1 MGLNARIAAF
11 AIMSTLAA
19 HAASAQTPP
28 PPRASGD
35 PAVAAFRN
43 SADAAP
49 PGWTGRVFQLS
60 REYPTQKP
68 DCFAPWLALPV
79 AFDSPTPNWAQ
90 WSAYTQTML
99 DYAFLGQDPNL
110 PDETGWKAQI
120 DGFTRWFHV
129 PWMAYDGERGREFV
143 HGLTN
148 ERSTPLSAFTGG
160 VSIHGR
166 GVGTNALL
174 ALKRRPGEP
183 VPVASTLYETWS
195 VGMYNPCGA
204 WSIGQIV
211 PPTGV
216 PATYQDG
223 IGANRARGLP
233 FEAGTMVV
241 KILNTT
247 ATANDV
253 PYLRGSTTWQ
263 ANTHTRITPTTFQTC
278 QRSLTNVHLVQMDI
292 AVVDPRSPSGWVYTT
307 FMYDG
312 TLSGATVK
320 DRMTPLGVQWGNDST
335 TFPAVPQAQSVPV
348 RQTVMAPIN
357 IPEHN
362 GCNGRLAGVA
372 DNPQS
377 SCLSCHLGAF
387 APANGA
393 LAVPGTNV
401 PNIFSF
407 PDNTMCTTANA
418 ENQNY
423 FATYRYPQPF
433 PSGQFNSAI
442 PLDTSLQVTVAFD
455 EYAAFINQPLTPPAC
470 PPAGQ

>member
-1 MGLNARIAAF
+1 MGYTARIAAL
-11 AIMSTLAA
+11 AIVTALAA
-19 HAASAQTPP
+19 NAASAQAPTPSNT
-28 PPRASGD
+28 A
-35 PAVAAFRN
+35 ATAFRN
-43 SADAAP
+43 SADAPP

-60 REYPTQKP
+60 RDYPAAKP
-68 DCFAPWLALPV
+68 DCIAPWLALPV
-79 AFDSPTPNWAQ
+79 AFDSPTPNWDQ
-90 WSAYTQTML
+90 WRAYTQAML

-110 PDETGWKAQI
+110 PNETGWKSQI

-129 PWMAYDGERGREFV
+129 PWMAYDGQRGREFV

-148 ERSTPLSAFTGG
+148 ERSTAQSAFTGG

-166 GVGTNALL
+166 GIGVNALL
-174 ALKRRPGEP
+174 ALTRRPGEP
-183 VPVASTLYETWS
+183 TPSASTLYETWS

-216 PATYQDG
+216 PATYQDASG
-223 IGANRARGLP
+223 NNRARGLP
-233 FEAGTMVV
+233 FEPGTMVV
-241 KILNTT
+241 KVLNTT
-247 ATANDV
+247 ATPDDV
-253 PYLRGSTTWQ
+253 PYLKGSTTWQ
-263 ANTHTRITPTTFQTC
+263 ANTHTRTSSTTFQTC
-278 QRSLTNVHLVQMDI
+278 QRSITNVHLVQMDI

-312 TLSGATVK
+312 TLNGATVK
-320 DRMTPLGVQWGNDST
+320 DRMTPLGVQWGNDSG

-377 SCLSCHLGAF
+377 SCLSCHLGAY
-387 APANGA
+387 APANA
-393 LAVPGTNV
+393 AQASPGVNV

-407 PDNTMCTTANA
+407 PTMCTASDA
-418 ENQNY
+418 PNQNY
-423 FATYRYPQPF
+423 FASYRYPQPY
-433 PSGQFNSAI
+433 PGGQFNTAI

-455 EYAAFINQPLTPPAC
+455 EYAVFSSQVVTPPVC